1 MLFDVRDDDF
11 EKPRFLNYLEKEYD
25 DMILR

>member
-1 MLFDVRDDDF
+1 MLFDVRDGDF
-11 EKPRFLNYLEKEYD
+11 EKPWFLNYLEKEYD